1 MWDFFSGIWD
11 AGLNWVVDI
20 FGNEVAA
27 VVGTA
32 AIGAVSGAVIG
43 AAVAAIQ
50 GEDILDGALSGAAYG
65 GITAGV
71 VSTFGQ
77 ITDTWTASDQLSGMG
92 WEAPTDK
99 IKDTVSNNLLPT
111 DNSYDGHAIDFAGNT
126 PGILNTTPTTSSKG
140 MSDST
145 AKILAGVGQGAAAGA
160 GEYLAA
166 GTAADSAQELLDQQ
180 TQIDKDK
187 IAANQPSGTFEAK
200 TANITVKSWWD
211 EHMNTQTGLLNTGV
225 A

>member
-71 VSTFGQ
+71 VSTIG
-77 ITDTWTASDQLSGMG
+77 QLSGVESFSAKNQLSDMG
-92 WEAPTDK
+92 WEDPNKKIADSIFPTGTSNLDGTTTLDNGGTQGLLNTGSNIKPTD
-99 IKDTVSNNLLPT
+99 T
-111 DNSYDGHAIDFAGNT
+111 
-126 PGILNTTPTTSSKG
+126 G

-200 TANITVKSWWD
+200 TANITVKSW
-211 EHMNTQTGLLNTGV
+211 
-225 A
+225 